1 MSRVSSLIV
10 LGIYVI
16 YIMYELR
23 SRRPNISH
31 HAVDMESQPPSRIP
45 SHSRSRSMDRP
56 EPLTEMRGQQQPQ
69 AAVLGPRTIR
79 FADDSESEVSAI
91 TSFKVLPSGEPDLGT
106 IPSPYGD
113 DPSEDHRR
121 RPRTRSRSGG
131 SVYQQAFGGGST
143 GRSRSG
149 SYTSGRS
156 RDPSLGPD
164 GRRALVRSGLP
175 TMRSIRTSFDEVNF
189 NLDELEPEEPSSL
202 TRSNK
207 AVGMAVAIVVLVV
220 SSILMSMN
228 AEFLVSTIDE
238 MTHEGGLLSEAI
250 IGLIILPIVGN
261 MAEYITVVTV
271 AVRRNLDLAVA
282 VSVGSSIQIAL
293 CVTPLTVLASW
304 ILDREMILTFNYFEM
319 STLVGAVLLV
329 NLIILGE
336 GNAAADSTANAL
348 KGGLMCG
355 CYAMISYV

>member
-23 SRRPNISH
+23 SRRPNASL
-31 HAVDMESQPPSRIP
+31 HADIESQPQSRVA
-45 SHSRSRSMDRP
+45 SRSRSRSDVGD
-56 EPLTEMRGQQQPQ
+56 LSTEMRETSSQPQ
-69 AAVLGPRTIR
+69 AVLPPRTIR

-91 TSFKVLPSGEPDLGT
+91 TSFKVPAQNAEPDMST

-113 DPSEDHRR
+113 NPVDEDRGR
-121 RPRTRSRSGG
+121 RPRAKSKSNG
-131 SVYQQAFGGGST
+131 SVYQQHGGSSA
-143 GRSRSG
+143 GRARSG

-175 TMRSIRTSFDEVNF
+175 TLRAIRTSFDEVSF
-189 NLDELEPEEPSSL
+189 NTDLLEPEEPSSL

-207 AVGMAVAIVVLVV
+207 AVGMAVAILVLVI

-238 MTHEGGLLSEAI
+238 MTHEGGLLSEAV

-336 GNAAADSTANAL
+336 GNAAADPTANAL

-355 CYAMISYV
+355 CYAIIT